1 MGRGESPGK
10 TLGMTLACPSWWW
23 VACPETAELPGVGGA
38 GGRESE
44 TEPHL
49 QNQPRSG

>member
-1 MGRGESPGK
+1 MGRGEFPGK

-23 VACPETAELPGVGGA
+23 VTCPEIAELPGVGEA
-38 GGRESE
+38 GGQESE
-44 TEPHL
+44 IEPHL